1 MRKTPRPVT
10 DKRAAPIIGL
20 KNNQASPSTRQATVP
35 PTINAKIATA
45 RLTAIERS
53 DPTRG
58 INANNAII
66 GLNSKYQPSIDK
78 IIAQGLIILPAVFIA
93 LSCSL
98 NI

>member
-1 MRKTPRPVT
+1 M
-10 DKRAAPIIGL
+10 IGL

-45 RLTAIERS
+45 RLTVIERS

-58 INANNAII
+58 INANNAMT
-66 GLNSKYQPSIDK
+66 GLNSKYQPNIDK
-78 IIAQGLIILPAVFIA
+78 NIAQGRIMLPAVFIDS
-93 LSCSL
+93 SCSL